1 MLAPLDELGKAVEE
15 AGKLLTDQPITAVS
29 DRDLVDFRQEM
40 LRQDA
45 LLEKWSSKLEEA
57 VRTTYGSEKE
67 LERMEA
73 VWTLTEQRAAAE
85 GAAPAILARAQSVR
99 GEIHDLGKSVRARLD
114 RLLAAQDRVASL
126 RIRILAW
133 MEAANRADAIRE
145 RQLFEIE
152 ARPIWEVLSRK
163 QPFREFGDQLSRVFQ
178 HNVSTLPG
186 LRARGGVRLP
196 LGPGRLRGRG
206 GRHRLDGEALRR
218 PRRRRPRALRAGRG
232 GRSPRRRRDPRR
244 AQPHLLAPSDGP
256 GGLHRAVDPGRAALA
271 PPARRQGAPRGDASP
286 ALRLHGALRRHQAR
300 RRPPRILA
308 GGAAPHPPRRH
319 RRPRRDVP
327 VAPEGTRPGPRR
339 SRAPTGGRTS
349 GSPCG

>member
-1 MLAPLDELGKAVEE
+1 MATLIPGSVSMPPMTSRSRALASAALSTAALLLCAGPAHAAGPLDLFAPPASDAKPVAKREAPPSPEAIPLPGIVPAAVEAYRNLAAIRARTDPGRSLDQMLAPLDELGKAVEE

-57 VRTTYGSEKE
+57 VRTTYGSRKE

-133 MEAANRADAIRE
+133 MEAA
-145 RQLFEIE
+145 
-152 ARPIWEVLSRK
+152 
-163 QPFREFGDQLSRVFQ
+163 
-178 HNVSTLPG
+178 
-186 LRARGGVRLP
+186 
-196 LGPGRLRGRG
+196 
-206 GRHRLDGEALRR
+206 
-218 PRRRRPRALRAGRG
+218 
-232 GRSPRRRRDPRR
+232 RSGRRDP
-244 AQPHLLAPSDGP
+244 GP
-256 GGLHRAVDPGRAALA
+256 AALRDRGPAHLGGPLAQATVPRVRRPA
-271 PPARRQGAPRGDASP
+271 PPGLPAQRLDPVGPSCARRGSAS
-286 ALRLHGALRRHQAR
+286 
-300 RRPPRILA
+300 
-308 GGAAPHPPRRH
+308 
-319 RRPRRDVP
+319 
-327 VAPEGTRPGPRR
+327 
-339 SRAPTGGRTS
+339 S
-349 GSPCG
+349 GSWPPS